1 LSNKLLILS
10 QYFPPEIGAPQ
21 NRLFGLA
28 KELQKINFKVTVLT
42 ALPNYPKMEIQ
53 ENYKGLKTHFECID
67 GINTHRTCIYV
78 SHKKGIVPRLRNYFS
93 FVWSSYFY
101 GKKYLDKNYDYILCE
116 SPPLFLG
123 ITGYLLSRNKKAKFI
138 FNISDLWPES
148 AEKLEIVTNKLLLKS
163 ATILEEWLYK
173 KSHLITGQTQGITEN
188 IQNRFPNKKIH
199 WLPNGVDLDQFEKPI
214 DSNFRKEN
222 NFVKEDILL
231 FYGGILGH
239 AQGLEVILK
248 ASNNFKEKPHVKFI
262 IMGTGPE
269 KEKLLNLKEKDNLSQ
284 VYFFEPVNKEKIK
297 EVLVK
302 IDASIIP
309 LKNIPLFHG
318 AIPSKIF
325 ENLAL
330 KKPILLG
337 VDGEAK
343 KLFIEEGKCG
353 YSFEPENSIELTN
366 AINKFIDYPEKWSQL
381 GANGL
386 KLIENR
392 FNRKKIAQEFH
403 QFLIQNA

>member
-1 LSNKLLILS
+1 MSNKLLILS

-67 GINTHRTCIYV
+67 GINTHRTSIYV

-269 KEKLLNLKEKDNLSQ
+269 KEKLLNLKEKNNLSQ

-297 EVLVK
+297 EVLVE

-392 FNRKKIAQEFH
+392 FNRRKIAQEFH

>member
-1 LSNKLLILS
+1 MS
-10 QYFPPEIGAPQ
+10 
-21 NRLFGLA
+21 
-28 KELQKINFKVTVLT
+28 
-42 ALPNYPKMEIQ
+42 
-53 ENYKGLKTHFECID
+53 
-67 GINTHRTCIYV
+67 
-78 SHKKGIVPRLRNYFS
+78 
-93 FVWSSYFY
+93 
-101 GKKYLDKNYDYILCE
+101 
-116 SPPLFLG
+116 
-123 ITGYLLSRNKKAKFI
+123 
-138 FNISDLWPES
+138 
-148 AEKLEIVTNKLLLKS
+148 NKLLLKS

-188 IQNRFPNKKIH
+188 IQKRFPSKKIH

-214 DSNFRKEN
+214 TSSFREEN
-222 NFVKEDILL
+222 NFLKDDVLL
-231 FYGGILGH
+231 FYGGILGY
-239 AQGLEVILK
+239 AQGLEVILN
-248 ASNNFKEKPHVKFI
+248 AADNFKDNPQVKFI

-269 KEKLLNLKEKDNLSQ
+269 KENLLKLKTENNLTQ
-284 VYFFEPVNKEKIK
+284 VHFFEPVTKEKIK
-297 EVLVK
+297 EVLVE

-366 AINKFIDYPEKWSQL
+366 AIKKFIDYPEKWSQL
-381 GANGL
+381 GL
-386 KLIENR
+386 MDLSS
-392 FNRKKIAQEFH
+392 
-403 QFLIQNA
+403 

>member
-1 LSNKLLILS
+1 MSNKLLILS

-21 NRLFGLA
+21 NRLYGLA
-28 KELQKINFKVTVLT
+28 KELQKNNFNITVLT

-67 GINTHRTCIYV
+67 GINTHRTSIYV
-78 SHKKGIVPRLRNYFS
+78 SPKKGIVPRLRNYFS

-101 GKKYLDKNYDYILCE
+101 GKKSLDKNYDYILCE

-123 ITGYLLSRNKKAKFI
+123 ITGYLLSRNKKARFI

-148 AEKLEIVTNKLLLKS
+148 AEKLDIVTNKVLLKT

-222 NFVKEDILL
+222 NFVKEDVLF

-269 KEKLLNLKEKDNLSQ
+269 KEKLLNLKEKNNLSQ

-297 EVLVK
+297 EVLAE

-337 VDGEAK
+337 VEGEAK
-343 KLFIEEGKCG
+343 KIFIEEGKCG

-366 AINKFIDYPEKWSQL
+366 AINKFIDFPEKWSQL

-392 FNRKKIAQEFH
+392 FNRRKIAQEFH